1 MPITTLIFDL
11 DGVLADFDA
20 GVRAVC
26 GASPDDIRNKM
37 WPKLAAVPPPGFFAR
52 LAWQAG
58 GRELW
63 AFSAPHAPRI
73 LTGSPMGAW
82 AAPQK
87 EAWCA
92 RELGAAVP
100 VTVCLKRE
108 KAARAAALLAR
119 ADGRLGGAVLVDDS
133 ADAAAAGA
141 AWGGVFVHHVSANV
155 GATLARLQELGFS
168 AAAAGGCVRGGGG
181 GGGGSA

>member
-1 MPITTLIFDL
+1 
-11 DGVLADFDA
+11 
-20 GVRAVC
+20 
-26 GASPDDIRNKM
+26 
-37 WPKLAAVPPPGFFAR
+37 VPPPGFFAR

-63 AFSAPHAPRI
+63 TFAAPHAPRI

-100 VTVCLKRE
+100 VTVCMKRE

-133 ADAAAAGA
+133 ADAAAAWE
-141 AWGGVFVHHVSANV
+141 AWGGVFVHHVHV

-168 AAAAGGCVRGGGG
+168 APAVGG
-181 GGGGSA
+181 GGGGSKA